1 MFHEIIQNNIRLS
14 QYERPTPV
22 QKNAVPIIAAGRDL
36 MACAQTGSGK
46 TAAFL
51 MPIMNSIY
59 RTQEPIESYRMS
71 NGVKK
76 WMPVGL
82 VLAPTREL
90 ALQIYDEAKKFSYR
104 SNLRSFVVYGGAD
117 IRTQMRNLDSNGC
130 HLLVAT
136 PGRLIDLYNKEIISF
151 EHIKYLVLDEADR
164 MLDMG
169 FEPQIREI
177 VQQKNMPGPQRR
189 QTLLFSATF
198 PKQIQM
204 MAKDFLN
211 NYIFLAVGRVGS
223 TSINITQRIVW
234 ADESDKLSALLNAL
248 DSHPQVLT
256 LIFVETRRS
265 CDELEKYLQSKQ
277 FPAISIHGK
286 KSQSEREKA
295 LQMFRSGQKQ
305 ILVAT
310 AVAARG
316 LDISNVKI
324 VINFDV
330 PNDIDDYVHRIGR
343 TGRAGTCGEAISFFN
358 DKNRP
363 VANELLNLLRETQQ
377 QIPDFMLRMGES
389 RNNGGGYK
397 RSYNGGNR
405 QHQQNGGYNQ
415 NKHEYSDYRSN
426 YANNNNNNNSSRQP
440 SLNGNEYSYEQQPNS
455 YSNGRHQA
463 PQPPTDN
470 AALSNYLAQFIL
482 PQLPPPP
489 PPPEY

>member
-1 MFHEIIQNNIRLS
+1 M
-14 QYERPTPV
+14 

-59 RTQEPIESYRMS
+59 RTKEPIESYRMS

-76 WMPVGL
+76 WLPVGL

-104 SNLRSFVVYGGAD
+104 SNLRSYVVYGGAD

-211 NYIFLAVGRVGS
+211 NYIFLTVGRVGS

-248 DSHPQVLT
+248 DSNPQVLT

-286 KSQSEREKA
+286 KSQSERERA

-310 AVAARG
+310 AVASRG

-377 QIPDFMLRMGES
+377 QIPDFMLRMGGDS

-397 RSYNGGNR
+397 RSYNNNR
-405 QHQQNGGYNQ
+405 PPQQQSHQNGGYSQ
-415 NKHEYSDYRSN
+415 NKHEYSDYRTS
-426 YANNNNNNNSSRQP
+426 YANNNNGSSRPQQP
-440 SLNGNEYSYEQQPNS
+440 SNGNDYATYKQPTQNS
-455 YSNGRHQA
+455 YSNGYSNGRQQQQQLP
-463 PQPPTDN
+463 PQIIPGGATDN
-470 AALSNYLAQFIL
+470 AALSSYLAYIL